1 MLPMAKRPSTAPHA
15 AAIVASAAAA
25 LQASPALATRG
36 PDDVGLMVI
45 SSILLVLGALLVSA
59 VVYLPLYLWTA
70 SSGRRRG
77 RYWLTLLGCLV
88 GVGAGLLLLRN
99 LPSGMVLNDEF
110 ESRRWLMAI
119 PFVIGA
125 VGGAACFYVWRKP
138 PLKR

>member
-1 MLPMAKRPSTAPHA
+1 MLPMVKRPSTAPHA
-15 AAIVASAAAA
+15 AAVVASAAAV
-25 LQASPALATRG
+25 LQSSPALATRG
-36 PDDVGLMVI
+36 PDDVGLMVM
-45 SSILLVLGALLVSA
+45 SSILAVLFALVVSA

-88 GVGAGLLLLRN
+88 GVGAGVLLIRN
-99 LPSGMVLNDEF
+99 LPSGMVLNEKL
-110 ESRRWLMAI
+110 ESRHWPMAI

-125 VGGAACFYVWRKP
+125 VVGAACFYVWRKP